1 MNQHVTR
8 PAKSER
14 TPLGLKLTEPQ
25 PLSGI
30 PAVWRF
36 AALVSTLVMGA
47 LALIGALYLGRTI
60 LLPVVAGI
68 VVGITLTPVVKFG
81 TRFRLPTPVSAL
93 LVVIL
98 AVAVIG
104 LVVTFFAAP
113 LTEWIARAP
122 EIGAAVQQKLRVFEY
137 PLSVLQW
144 NSRTPVANREPN
156 EAGHAVGAHALKLH
170 LRRCAGPAV
179 LERVQDEVPEDLR
192 DPLRLTDHRWQHGWH
207 AHLGSVELATAR
219 EISEDSVHQLPQ

>member
-1 MNQHVTR
+1 MNQHMR
-8 PAKSER
+8 PGKSER
-14 TPLGLKLTEPQ
+14 TPLGLTLTEPQ

-36 AALVSTLVMGA
+36 AALVSTLGMGA

-81 TRFRLPTPVSAL
+81 CRFRLPTPVSAL

-137 PLSVLQW
+137 PLSVLHDIK
-144 NSRTPVANREPN
+144 NAIMP
-156 EAGHAVGAHALKLH
+156 
-170 LRRCAGPAV
+170 AGPAGQMV
-179 LERVQDEVPEDLR
+179 SLE
-192 DPLRLTDHRWQHGWH
+192 
-207 AHLGSVELATAR
+207 
-219 EISEDSVHQLPQ
+219 